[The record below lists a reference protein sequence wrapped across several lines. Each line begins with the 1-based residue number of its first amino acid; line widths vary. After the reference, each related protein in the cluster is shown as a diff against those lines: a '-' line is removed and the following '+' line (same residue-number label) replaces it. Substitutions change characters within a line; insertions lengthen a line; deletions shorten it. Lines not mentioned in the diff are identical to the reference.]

1 MSPDEVGRGGR
12 TGADLNERRVEET
25 PPSRRG
31 QNEPSST
38 ARAEPEHD
46 ARDDNPQ
53 NDETEYRAR
62 LHALLRRSDAWRTQ
76 TLVRLAPSRGFV
88 DAETR
93 QSAWPRVLGIAEI
106 DKRAFRDAA
115 RRTHADSSVVDAD
128 CARSLWAFTS
138 AWREEDREAARVK
151 LKRVIDGAVNTH
163 TPRERDDDDDDDAR
177 DGRRSG
183 SPGGPSE
190 PLRVA
195 RTRFWEGR
203 KVHYYQGFHDLCSVL
218 LLNCGEKIACAC
230 AERLAVFH
238 QRDATRAHVAPLLD
252 ALSLVSPLLESV
264 DEDLHAHVFGA
275 VFKNEKSSRDFS
287 VTEEALAF
295 LKTFLLGAPLEAAE
309 ETLARAGLRR
319 CVFAVAWQMTWHV
332 HGLGD
337 LCGGTRVAPPP
348 DSEDE
353 AEAEATEATAEAK
366 KTIRKKRREHV
377 SATRADAFRLRVAS
391 RLVDFF
397 ITAHP
402 AMPLY
407 VGVEAM
413 RRDRAYLL
421 SAGTDE
427 PAELH
432 VALSKLRVAPDWRPT
447 RFSATND
454 FDDDDDDDDDDATE
468 TAAFAALE
476 TLLASARELFRANPP
491 DAMYRLARVEP
502 PAGCAHAEYPYPW
515 LSHDAIARDATSSMS
530 SLSRA
535 PLPPEVF
542 HENIHENSTRPDG
555 AWRRWPSR
563 KRRALA
569 LRAKL
574 SRAATTT
581 TPAALGAVFAA
592 YVAFDLVSVEKIERA
607 VVFKTA
613 DACTDPIFREL
624 ALFAYVVVRTR
635 AEACLSMFSATLF
648 AGDVGA
654 VARTVAAVA
663 AVFVSVARRS
673 SVKGV
678 LAVADR
684 WLGVASNVVRFT
696 NASWYARSRAGAT
709 SPRKIAR

>member
-1 MSPDEVGRGGR
+1 M
-12 TGADLNERRVEET
+12 NERLEET

-76 TLVRLAPSRGFV
+76 TLVRFAPSRGFV

-151 LKRVIDGAVNTH
+151 LKRVIDGAVNVH

-177 DGRRSG
+177 DRRRSG
-183 SPGGPSE
+183 SPGGPS
-190 PLRVA
+190 VA
-195 RTRFWEGR
+195 RTRFPARR

-275 VFKNEKSSRDFS
+275 AEDEKSRPRDFS
-287 VTEEALAF
+287 VADALAF

-353 AEAEATEATAEAK
+353 AEAEATAEATEAEKK
-366 KTIRKKRREHV
+366 KTERKRKRREHV

-468 TAAFAALE
+468 MAAFAALE

-515 LSHDAIARDATSSMS
+515 LSHDAIARDATSSLS

-542 HENIHENSTRPDG
+542 HETIHENSTRPDG

-563 KRRALA
+563 QRRALA

-581 TPAALGAVFAA
+581 TPAALGAVVAA
-592 YVAFDLVSVEKIERA
+592 YVAFDLVSVETIERA

-624 ALFAYVVVRTR
+624 ALFAYVVVRRR

-696 NASWYARSRAGAT
+696 NASWYARSRVGAM

>member
-1 MSPDEVGRGGR
+1 MMTVDEVGRGGR
-12 TGADLNERRVEET
+12 TGADSNERRKEEG
-25 PPSRRG
+25 PPRKDRRG
-31 QNEPSST
+31 RNDAPS
-38 ARAEPEHD
+38 ARAEH
-46 ARDDNPQ
+46 ARDGNPQ
-53 NDETEYRAR
+53 KNDETAYRAR

-106 DKRAFRDAA
+106 DARAFRDAA
-115 RRTHADSSVVDAD
+115 RRTHADSSTVDAD

-138 AWREEDREAARVK
+138 AWREKDREATRVK
-151 LKRVIDGAVNTH
+151 LKRVIDGAVNAH
-163 TPRERDDDDDDDAR
+163 APRDLKNDDDDDDDGDAR
-177 DGRRSG
+177 DRRRSG
-183 SPGGPSE
+183 SGRPPSTITGGNSA
-190 PLRVA
+190 LSVA
-195 RTRFWEGR
+195 
-203 KVHYYQGFHDLCSVL
+203 KVHYYQGFHDVCSVL

-238 QRDATRAHVAPLLD
+238 QRDATRAHVTPLLD
-252 ALSLVSPLLESV
+252 ALVLVAPLVESV
-264 DEDLHAHVFGA
+264 DEDLHARVFGA
-275 VFKNEKSSRDFS
+275 AWSSRDFL
-287 VTEEALAF
+287 VTDVLARAF
-295 LKTFLLGAPLEAAE
+295 VLGAPREAAE

-353 AEAEATEATAEAK
+353 SEESEAEATKAFSEK
-366 KTIRKKRREHV
+366 KTPSALLCREKRASEHA
-377 SATRADAFRLRVAS
+377 SAARADAFRLRVAS

-421 SAGTDE
+421 SLGTDDF
-427 PAELH
+427 AELH

-447 RFSATND
+447 RGEAL
-454 FDDDDDDDDDDATE
+454 DDDDDARRE
-468 TAAFAALE
+468 TAAFTALE
-476 TLLASARELFRANPP
+476 TLLASACELFRTNPP
-491 DAMYRLARVEP
+491 DAMYRRARVEP
-502 PAGCAHAEYPYPW
+502 PSSCAHASYPYPW
-515 LSHDAIARDATSSMS
+515 LRFDDASIARDA
-530 SLSRA
+530 LSHA
-535 PLPPEVF
+535 PLPPEVVQGLGTLD
-542 HENIHENSTRPDG
+542 STTTDG

-563 KRRALA
+563 KQRALV
-569 LRAKL
+569 LRLKL
-574 SRAATTT
+574 LTT
-581 TPAALGAVFAA
+581 TPAALGAAVFVS
-592 YVAFDLVSVEKIERA
+592 VAFDLVSVEKVERTM
-607 VVFKTA
+607 VFKTA

-635 AEACLSMFSATLF
+635 AEACLSMFSSTVLIPAE
-648 AGDVGA
+648 DVGA
-654 VARTVAAVA
+654 VALRTVAAVA
-663 AVFVSVARRS
+663 AVFVTVARRS

-684 WLGVASNVVRFT
+684 WLGVASNVVRFA

>member
-1 MSPDEVGRGGR
+1 MSPDEFGRGGR
-12 TGADLNERRVEET
+12 TGADLNERLEET

-76 TLVRLAPSRGFV
+76 TLVRFAPSRGFV

-106 DKRAFRDAA
+106 DTRAFRDAA

-151 LKRVIDGAVNTH
+151 LKRVIDGAVNVH

-177 DGRRSG
+177 DRRRSG
-183 SPGGPSE
+183 SPGGPS
-190 PLRVA
+190 VA
-195 RTRFWEGR
+195 RTRFPARR

-275 VFKNEKSSRDFS
+275 AEDEKSRPRDFS
-287 VTEEALAF
+287 VADALAF

-353 AEAEATEATAEAK
+353 AEAEATAEATEAEKK
-366 KTIRKKRREHV
+366 KTERKRKRREHA

-468 TAAFAALE
+468 MAAFAALE

-515 LSHDAIARDATSSMS
+515 LSHDAIARDATSSLS

-542 HENIHENSTRPDG
+542 HETIHENSTRPDG

-563 KRRALA
+563 QRRALA

-581 TPAALGAVFAA
+581 TPAALGAVVAA
-592 YVAFDLVSVEKIERA
+592 YVAFDLVSVETIERA

-624 ALFAYVVVRTR
+624 ALFAYVVVRRR
-635 AEACLSMFSATLF
+635 AEACLSMFSASLF
-648 AGDVGA
+648 AGDSVGA

-696 NASWYARSRAGAT
+696 NASWYARSRAAAT

>member
-1 MSPDEVGRGGR
+1 M
-12 TGADLNERRVEET
+12 NERRKEEG
-25 PPSRRG
+25 PPRKDRRG
-31 QNEPSST
+31 QNDAPS
-38 ARAEPEHD
+38 ARAEH
-46 ARDDNPQ
+46 ARDENPQ
-53 NDETEYRAR
+53 KNDETAYRAR

-106 DKRAFRDAA
+106 DTRAFRDAA
-115 RRTHADSSVVDAD
+115 RRTHADSSTVDAD

-138 AWREEDREAARVK
+138 AWREKDREAARVK
-151 LKRVIDGAVNTH
+151 LKRVIDGAVNVH
-163 TPRERDDDDDDDAR
+163 NDVRTPRERDDDDDDDDAR
-177 DGRRSG
+177 DRRRSG
-183 SPGGPSE
+183 SGRPPSTIT
-190 PLRVA
+190 RGNSA
-195 RTRFWEGR
+195 RE
-203 KVHYYQGFHDLCSVL
+203 VHYYQGFHDLCSVL

-238 QRDATRAHVAPLLD
+238 QRDATRAHVTPLLD
-252 ALSLVSPLLESV
+252 ALSLVAPLVESV
-264 DEDLHAHVFGA
+264 DEELHARVFGA
-275 VFKNEKSSRDFS
+275 AWSSRDS
-287 VTEEALAF
+287 LVTDVLARAF
-295 LKTFLLGAPLEAAE
+295 LMGAPREAAE

-353 AEAEATEATAEAK
+353 SEESEAEATEVLGSEE
-366 KTIRKKRREHV
+366 KTPSALLCRKKRASEHA
-377 SATRADAFRLRVAS
+377 SAARADAFRLRVAS

-397 ITAHP
+397 IASHP

-421 SAGTDE
+421 SLGTDDF
-427 PAELH
+427 AELH
-432 VALSKLRVAPDWRPT
+432 VALSKLRVAPDWRPS
-447 RFSATND
+447 RGEAL
-454 FDDDDDDDDDDATE
+454 DDDDDARRE
-468 TAAFAALE
+468 TAAFTALE
-476 TLLASARELFRANPP
+476 TLLASARDLFRTNPP
-491 DAMYRLARVEP
+491 EAMYRRARVEP
-502 PAGCAHAEYPYPW
+502 PSSCAHASYPYPW
-515 LSHDAIARDATSSMS
+515 LRGFDDASIARDAVSH
-530 SLSRA
+530 A
-535 PLPPEVF
+535 PLPPEVVQGLGTL
-542 HENIHENSTRPDG
+542 ETLDSTTTDG

-563 KRRALA
+563 KQRALV
-569 LRAKL
+569 LRLKL
-574 SRAATTT
+574 STT
-581 TPAALGAVFAA
+581 TPAALGAAVFVS
-592 YVAFDLVSVEKIERA
+592 VAFDLVSVEKVERT

-635 AEACLSMFSATLF
+635 AEACLSMFSSTVLIPAE
-648 AGDVGA
+648 DVGA
-654 VARTVAAVA
+654 VALRTVAAVA
-663 AVFVSVARRS
+663 AVFVTVARRS

-684 WLGVASNVVRFT
+684 WLGVASNVVRFA